1 MASITPDGKNE
12 LVALYL
18 IMFGRGPTSVQLVQ
32 MVTARE
38 SGSTLAQVATTL
50 ATEADFAHIASKDVD
65 AFSIYLA
72 DALLAAD
79 TPPEA
84 RDWSINWTVTQ
95 LQGILTKAQVI
106 SEAVKAIR
114 LTDNSM
120 YLTAKAEIEADVENA
135 LQAINSGY
143 TLTRAFEI
151 GLENLPDNYLLSDG
165 SLNLGTN
172 TVAELI
178 LKIAKSETIVEASE
192 NSESIDP
199 TYVYLL
205 RDELENLSSQ
215 NLLII
220 GSSPYEISNTNI
232 ILGSDLKIEDFESD
246 EISVKIKIINEASN
260 NDLIQ
265 TVYTICDTLEIISN
279 NKYKNILTGAQEY
292 KISNSPGNLGLISL
306 EQYEILKNAANFGD
320 YTFIDLDDAASV
332 NAILVGFGLTMS
344 EAKKIILQYADNLDQ
359 IASALKQANLTAGEM
374 AAILISSSGA
384 EDPPI
389 ILSENKI
396 KEHFENYVTDYQGLD
411 AGSNIDGD
419 SGNNLLIGTD
429 AAEIFTGGDGI
440 DSVIYDGEISRFE
453 LTRIYEGKSGSFS
466 GYKVKDLNGSNAIDE
481 LNSDIE
487 YIIFRD
493 EKLKI
498 PTSGIL
504 QYNTEVNGI
513 ITGTSDN
520 DILLGDGDLDA
531 FSGGDGID
539 TVLVRGNLVNYN
551 LIKLYEGKNGSF
563 SGYQLSNTVNINN
576 VSKLSNDIEYIQFY
590 DEKVELSTFS
600 NEDDQVLSV
609 NITSAKKQLKVG
621 ESTILNFKFSE
632 NVRNFT
638 IDDIKITGGEISN
651 LRGLGDTYQVLFKN
665 SGQLSEATVELKS
678 GSMTSSIG
686 KSFISE
692 GVEYIEMILDLN
704 LYNYADDEVRFG
716 GKGDDVFAVSSSGT
730 IDGGDGFD
738 QVWINKNLADYD
750 INLLADFI
758 TLSEKNTS
766 SNKRD
771 LFIFNSIE
779 RVHFND
785 KSLAFDMDGN
795 AGVAASVLFHIIG
808 PEAVNLPLFVGV
820 ALGKLENS
828 GLTPR
833 QLAKVAAEFS
843 LGFSVTDRDSY
854 KALISKVADNL
865 NVYWY
870 DMFINT
876 ILPGYDFIDEIAKAP
891 YDNNYATVGLL
902 GIEYL
907 EYTPQYI

>member
-1 MASITPDGKNE
+1 MASITPLGKNE

-18 IMFGRGPTSVQLVQ
+18 IMFGRGPTSVQLAQ

-65 AFSIYLA
+65 AFAVYLA

-95 LQGILTKAQVI
+95 LQGTLTKAQTI
-106 SEAVKAIR
+106 SEAVRAIFW
-114 LTDNSM
+114 TNNSM
-120 YLTAKAEIEADVENA
+120 YLTAKAEIEADVANA

-151 GLENLPDNYLLSDG
+151 GLENLPDDYLLSDG

-178 LKIAKSETIVEASE
+178 LKIAKSEAIVEASE

-199 TYVYLL
+199 TYLYLL

-215 NLLII
+215 NLLTI
-220 GSSPYEISNTNI
+220 GSSSYEISNINI
-232 ILGSDLKIEDFESD
+232 ILGTDLKIEDFESD

-260 NDLIQ
+260 SDLIQ
-265 TVYTICDTLEIISN
+265 TVYTICDTLEIVSN
-279 NKYKNILTGAQEY
+279 NKYKSILTGAQEY

-332 NAILVGFGLTMS
+332 NAILIRFGLTMT
-344 EAKKIILQYADNLDQ
+344 EAKKIILQYSDNLDQ

-429 AAEIFTGGDGI
+429 TAEVFTGGDGI

-453 LTRIYEGKSGSFS
+453 LTRLYEGKSGSFS
-466 GYKVKDLNGSNAIDE
+466 GYKVKDLNGSNTIDE

-487 YIIFRD
+487 YIVFRD
-493 EKLKI
+493 EKIKI

-504 QYNTEVNGI
+504 LQNTGGSDT

-520 DILLGDGDLDA
+520 DILFGDGGLDIFA
-531 FSGGDGID
+531 GGDGSD
-539 TVLVRGNLVNYN
+539 TVLARGNLVNYN

-600 NEDDQVLSV
+600 NEDDQVLSI

-665 SGQLSEATVELKS
+665 SGQLSEATVEIKS

-704 LYNYADDEVRFG
+704 LYNFADDEVRFG

-730 IDGGDGFD
+730 IDGGGGFD
-738 QVWINKNLADYD
+738 QVWINKNLAGYD
-750 INLLADFI
+750 INVFADFI

-766 SNKRD
+766 NNKRD

-808 PEAVNLPLFVGV
+808 PEALNLPLFVGV

-843 LGFSVTDRDSY
+843 LGFSVTDPDSY

-870 DMFINT
+870 DMFVNT
-876 ILPGYDFIDEIAKAP
+876 ILPSYDFIDEIAKAP